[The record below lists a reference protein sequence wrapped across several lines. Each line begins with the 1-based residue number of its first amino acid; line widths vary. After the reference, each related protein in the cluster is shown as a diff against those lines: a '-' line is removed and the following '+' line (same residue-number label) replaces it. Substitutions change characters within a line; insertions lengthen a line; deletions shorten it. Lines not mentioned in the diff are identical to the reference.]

1 VSQELRAVKSRSYG
15 IDLLPKLRKYRILI
29 NNSVKS
35 KQVFEFNCDLLNTVS
50 CYENNGVSKT
60 MKNVFI
66 ILIATISFGVQATTK
81 DSSNVKV
88 QLISAWASSGGIL
101 LQTNPKHS
109 IEGLS
114 CTNDYWLE
122 LDKNQPGY
130 QAILS
135 MLLSAQATQKTI
147 TVRAVDDNSSD
158 FCRLE
163 RVITTP

>member
-1 VSQELRAVKSRSYG
+1 MKS
-15 IDLLPKLRKYRILI
+15 
-29 NNSVKS
+29 
-35 KQVFEFNCDLLNTVS
+35 
-50 CYENNGVSKT
+50 
-60 MKNVFI
+60 VFI
-66 ILIATISFGVQATTK
+66 ILTAMMTFGTQGATK

-88 QLISAWASSGGIL
+88 QLLSAWASSGGIL

-109 IEGLS
+109 IAGLS

-122 LDKNQPGY
+122 LDKNQSGY

-163 RVITTP
+163 RVIITP